1 MPASTTLSSL
11 LPTLRRGVPVAEIR
25 SLAVEVAADPT
36 KIEAL
41 ISLLLQS
48 DSHDKVRL
56 QKAAWVLNHAFQSD
70 ERAFFAFRGPL
81 GDVLDAVDDPSALRE
96 LLKMLASPVWVD
108 LEKETQR
115 RDILDLGL
123 GLLHVNDLPLALHYA
138 AMQLVQSRALSE
150 EDYAE
155 GLDGLRALRISNGE
169 DNPPLKRCILRYEAK
184 FLKRLNRL
192 READ

>member
-11 LPTLRRGVPVAEIR
+11 LPTLRKGVPVAEIR
-25 SLAVEVAADPT
+25 SLAVEVAADQT

-56 QKAAWVLNHAFQSD
+56 QKAAWVLNHAFQQD
-70 ERAFFAFRGPL
+70 ERAFFALRGPL
-81 GDVLDAVDDPSALRE
+81 GDALDAVDDPSALRE

-108 LEKETQR
+108 LETEIQR
-115 RDILDLGL
+115 RDLLELGL
-123 GLLHVNDLPLALHYA
+123 GLLHVEELPLALHYA

-150 EDYAE
+150 KDYAE